1 MKTLRLVQLLV
12 LMRNGPV
19 DITGKAKEWQISER
33 TMFRYLYEA
42 RLLQARLER
51 LGIVVHK
58 P

>member
-1 MKTLRLVQLLV
+1 
-12 LMRNGPV
+12 MRNGPV